1 MLSSSFPGQLSSA
14 SSAGAIRM
22 KILSKGHIVNPC
34 PSLPTS
40 FEEYMKT
47 EVPENY
53 RKAADGEEFLTFKDL
68 VDQDQPLVIFISQ
81 WAVGVLRNKR
91 TWMFDGTF
99 SSAPPP
105 FSQVRI

>member
-14 SSAGAIRM
+14 SSAGAIPM
-22 KILSKGHIVNPC
+22 KIWRKLQIVNPR

-47 EVPENY
+47 EIPEKY
-53 RKAADGEEFLTFKDL
+53 RKAADGGEFLIFKDL
-68 VDQDQPLVIFISQ
+68 VDQDQPLVIFMSQ
-81 WAVGVLRNKR
+81 WAVGVLRNHR

-99 SSAPPP
+99 SSAPSP